1 MAKDLVAKS
10 FESITTTYDASFLAD
25 YEHMREDLARLYQLA
40 KDNQWDGAHHPDI
53 DWSTKVDPEKP
64 FFPEE
69 RAAIYGTKHWAK
81 MTPKERQRFG
91 HEYMAWT
98 LSQFLHGEQGAL
110 MATCQI
116 VDAVPNIDAKLYGST
131 QVVDEA
137 RHVEVYDRY
146 LHESLEIV
154 YPVNSE
160 LKTLLDQILTD
171 SRWDMKYLGMQIL
184 VEGLALAAFQMIR
197 DTVEE
202 PLIREITRM
211 VMKDEARHVAFGVL
225 SLKDYYSQLSASEIS
240 ERVEFTYEASRLM
253 RDRLLGRDVY
263 EKLGMDVDACIE
275 LERYDEMQ
283 LEFRQILFAKI
294 VPNVKKLGLLTPELR
309 KGFEELGVLQY
320 EHLPSSEE
328 ELYEPGGGLESLCA
342 SDEETG
348 TPVQMAS

>member
-1 MAKDLVAKS
+1 MAKQLVAS
-10 FESITTTYDASFLAD
+10 AFESIEHTYDTGFLAD
-25 YEHMREDLARLYQLA
+25 YDHMRKDLARLYALA
-40 KDNQWDGAHHPDI
+40 KQNQWDGADHPSI
-53 DWSTKVDPEKP
+53 DWSIDVDPERP

-69 RAAIYGTKHWAK
+69 RAAIYGTKHWEK
-81 MTPKERQRFG
+81 MTPSERQRFG

-110 MATCQI
+110 LATCQI
-116 VDAVPNIDAKLYGST
+116 TDAVPNIDAKLYGAT

-146 LHESLEIV
+146 LHRKLEIV
-154 YPVNSE
+154 YPVNRE

-211 VMKDEARHVAFGVL
+211 VMKDESRHVAFGVL
-225 SLKDYYSQLSASEIS
+225 SLQDYYAELTAPEIG

-263 EKLGMDVDACIE
+263 EKLGMDADACVE
-275 LERYDEMQ
+275 LERDDELSVQ
-283 LEFRQILFAKI
+283 FRQILFSKI
-294 VPNVKKLGLLTPELR
+294 VPNVKKLGLLTPDLR
-309 KGFEELGVLQY
+309 RGFAELGVLDY

-328 ELYEPGGGLESLCA
+328 ELFEPGGGLEEFAARTENDALQIA
-342 SDEETG
+342 S
-348 TPVQMAS
+348 